1 MPAYERAG
9 LHLPVWLGAVA
20 PLATSGSVWAQLSSN
35 YVFSVGFC
43 AWFLAQALK
52 IVTTRYKKGIWRPA
66 AFLDSGGMPS
76 SHSALCA
83 AVTAAVARHSGLGS
97 ALFAACLCF
106 SVIVMYDAMGVRR
119 HAGLQAEVINVVVT
133 DLMDGDHPISQRK
146 LKEVLGHTPRQ
157 VLAGAALGLVVAC
170 AWAAP

>member
-1 MPAYERAG
+1 MAGHPAHPA
-9 LHLPVWLGAVA
+9 
-20 PLATSGSVWAQLSSN
+20 AQ
-35 YVFSVGFC
+35 C
-43 AWFLAQALK
+43 P
-52 IVTTRYKKGIWRPA
+52 TTRPPARPPA
-66 AFLDSGGMPS
+66 QT
-76 SHSALCA
+76 CQRQ

-146 LKEVLGHTPRQ
+146 LKQ
-157 VLAGAALGLVVAC
+157 VLAGAALGLAVAC